1 MNDSKQATKTEREK
15 GLELA
20 LTLMGAS
27 AEGLAHTTNTLLD
40 NLTAE
45 RDELRAE
52 LSAIREV
59 IDGMLSGPYMPT
71 PDAIRLALWPSAH
84 TINKFKRGES

>member
-1 MNDSKQATKTEREK
+1 MNDSKQAEKTEREE

-27 AEGLAHTTNTLLD
+27 AEGLAHTTNTLID

-45 RDELRAE
+45 RGRATSGTE
-52 LSAIREV
+52 RNSRGDRSDAVWPVHADFRR
-59 IDGMLSGPYMPT
+59 DPSGP
-71 PDAIRLALWPSAH
+71 LALGAH
-84 TINKFKRGES
+84 DRQVQAGRS

>member
-1 MNDSKQATKTEREK
+1 MNDSKQATKTEREE

-27 AEGLAHTTNTLLD
+27 AEGLAHTTNTLID

-52 LSAIREV
+52 LKAIRER
-59 IDGMLSGPYMPT
+59 IDGLLSGRYMPT
-71 PDAIRLALWPSAH
+71 SDAIRSALWPPVE
-84 TINKFKRGES
+84 RQGMEW

>member
-1 MNDSKQATKTEREK
+1 MNDSKQAAKTEREE

-27 AEGLAHTTNTLLD
+27 AEGLAHTTNTLID

-52 LSAIREV
+52 LAAIREG

-71 PDAIRLALWPSAH
+71 SDAIRLALYPSAAA
-84 TINKFKRGES
+84 IEKRQGVEW

>member
-1 MNDSKQATKTEREK
+1 MTNVQKTEREE

-20 LTLMGAS
+20 LQLMGAS
-27 AEGLAHTTNTLLD
+27 SEGLARTTNTLID

-52 LSAIREV
+52 IHAVRDR
-59 IDGMLSGPYMPT
+59 IDMLLSGPYMPSA
-71 PDAIRLALWPSAH
+71 DSLRSALWPSKA
-84 TINKFKRGES
+84 TIDKFHPREDR